1 MIAVIADDLTG
12 AAELG
17 GIGLRY
23 HLNVEIGTRVD
34 PLTRADLLIIA
45 TDTRSKELGAALQDM
60 REILVILDYMAP
72 ELVYKKVDSVLRGH
86 ILAEI
91 QQQMELSGQKRA
103 LLVPANPSMGR
114 VISDGI
120 YYLNGRMLHET
131 GFRTAPGYSITS
143 SRVTDI
149 LEKQPLPKAI
159 LAKPGDPLPET
170 GIIVGEA
177 SQRADLRYWLE
188 RADRECLLAGAAE
201 FFQEL
206 LAFKG
211 LPAGENNPQGQL
223 PKWGTKMLLVCGS
236 AFSASRQ
243 AVADA
248 LTAGAPVA
256 MMPAALSGAP
266 EDEADFVWERWAAEA
281 LAMFEK
287 HDRVIISPGVVGQYP
302 DRMLAK
308 RVSRHIAETVRRI
321 TLETPVE
328 ELMLEGGATASAVLR
343 ELGVERCSPM
353 QEVAHGVI
361 RMELPDRPGLHI
373 TLKPGSYPWPSSIW
387 NFGKSIA

>member
-1 MIAVIADDLTG
+1 M
-12 AAELG
+12 
-17 GIGLRY
+17 
-23 HLNVEIGTRVD
+23 
-34 PLTRADLLIIA
+34 
-45 TDTRSKELGAALQDM
+45 RS
-60 REILVILDYMAP
+60 ILVMLDYMAP

-91 QQQMELSGQKRA
+91 HQQMELSGQKRA
-103 LLVPANPSMGR
+103 LLVPANPRMGR
-114 VISDGI
+114 VIRDGT

-159 LAKPGDPLPET
+159 LAKPGDIFPEK

-177 SQRADLRYWLE
+177 SGTADLRYWLE
-188 RADRECLLAGAAE
+188 KADRECLLAGAAE

-211 LPAGENNPQGQL
+211 LTAGEDGPQG
-223 PKWGTKMLLVCGS
+223 PSPDWGTKMLLVCGS

-243 AVADA
+243 AVAGA
-248 LTAGAPVA
+248 LAAGAPVA
-256 MMPAALSGAP
+256 MMPPGLRGDAD
-266 EDEADFVWERWAAEA
+266 EDSDACEERWAREA
-281 LAMFEK
+281 LALFEK
-287 HDRVIISPGVVGQYP
+287 YDRVVISPGAGAEHP
-302 DRMLAK
+302 DRALAK
-308 RVSRHIAETVRRI
+308 RISRHVARTVRRI
-321 TLETPVE
+321 ILETPVG

-343 ELGVERCSPM
+343 ELGVERCYPR
-353 QEVAHGVI
+353 QEVSHGVI

-387 NFGKSIA
+387 NF